1 VSEMQTK
8 TSPRSPRE
16 VIAELFPSIGKEL
29 SISGGWGQD
38 KENACVLEKEAT
50 FSIALAEWDDTSIEK
65 VFVEKRIYIEL
76 IVMAPPQKRCSG
88 IEWRI
93 IGQEILHE
101 NSRVFEHLTFSV
113 TALLDRDWDELKA
126 EWEGPNG
133 YGSDSFDLEGH
144 LSKRADRTIR
154 LQREFWFDIT
164 AWVDHSIYGL
174 PLPLEIASFR
184 RGHTKCYEMQSP
196 GLGYSVAYN
205 DSLNDRIATIYF
217 YDFGM
222 ADIPACLTH
231 PDVIEQ
237 FERSLSDVMGS
248 DEALARKSEL
258 LRRFS
263 MGDPTSGKGFLG
275 AILSL
280 TEEDRE
286 SMGSIFLTVLDGR
299 FVKLRLPLP
308 ANDDAFDQTLSF
320 VESVS
325 AILWPRDTRLAQY
338 PSARENCF
346 TV

>member
-1 VSEMQTK
+1 VSELQTRP
-8 TSPRSPRE
+8 TPRSTKAI
-16 VIAELFPSIGKEL
+16 IAEMFPSIGKEL

-38 KENACVLEKEAT
+38 KESACIIEKDDS
-50 FSIALAEWDDTSIEK
+50 FSIAHAEWDDTSIQK
-65 VFVEKRIYIEL
+65 IFVEKRTHIEL
-76 IVMAPPQKRCSG
+76 IVMAPPEKKCSG

-93 IGQEILHE
+93 VGQEILHE

-113 TALLDRDWDELKA
+113 TALLDRDWEELKA

-133 YGSDSFDLEGH
+133 YGSDAFDLEGH
-144 LSKRADRTIR
+144 LSKRADRTIH

-184 RGHTKCYEMQSP
+184 RGHTICYEMQSP

-222 ADIPACLTH
+222 ADIPGRLTH

-248 DEALARKSEL
+248 DEALARRSEL
-258 LRRFS
+258 RHRFS

-280 TEEDRE
+280 TEGERE
-286 SMGSIFLTVLDGR
+286 SMSSVFLTVLDGR
-299 FVKLRLPLP
+299 FVKLRLTMP

-320 VESVS
+320 VENVS
-325 AILWPRDTRLAQY
+325 AILWPKA
-338 PSARENCF
+338 PSL
-346 TV
+346 TH

>member
-1 VSEMQTK
+1 MSEMQTK
-8 TSPRSPRE
+8 ASPRSPRE

-93 IGQEILHE
+93 VGQEILHE
-101 NSRVFEHLTFSV
+101 NSRVFEHLTFNV
-113 TALLDRDWDELKA
+113 TALLDSDWEELKA

-133 YGSDSFDLEGH
+133 YGSDAFDLEGH

-154 LQREFWFDIT
+154 LQREFWFDIS

-205 DSLNDRIATIYF
+205 DSLSDRIATIYF
-217 YDFGM
+217 YDFGI

-231 PDVIEQ
+231 PEVIEQ

-248 DEALARKSEL
+248 DQALARRSEL
-258 LRRFS
+258 RRRFS
-263 MGDPTSGKGFLG
+263 IGDPTSGKGFLG

-299 FVKLRLPLP
+299 FVKLRITVP
-308 ANDDAFDQTLSF
+308 ASDDAFDQTLSF

-325 AILWPRDTRLAQY
+325 AILWPRDTRLAQ
-338 PSARENCF
+338 
-346 TV
+346 